1 MRIKKSKVGLARS
14 RGGDALLF
22 IIVALFGA
30 FMLVPFVYAIV
41 QSLKPTEEIFVYPPQ
56 FFVKNPTT
64 ENYRSL
70 FQLTGS
76 LWIPFERNVLNSVLV
91 TVTGTVANLLFSSM
105 AAFVLAKYPFP
116 GHKWLF
122 RLVVVALLFSGQ
134 VTALPQYI
142 IMSRLHMINTLWSVI
157 IPAAGTPLGLFLM
170 KNFMTQL
177 PDTMLE
183 AATIDGAGIYT
194 IYYKICMPLV
204 KPAALTL
211 VVFSFQGLWNTTGGS
226 YIYEE
231 VWKLVPTVL
240 NDVAAGGMARVGAA
254 SAASVLL
261 MIPPCVLFITLE
273 SRIVETM
280 AFSGIKG

>member
-1 MRIKKSKVGLARS
+1 MKKSKVGLARS
-14 RGGDALLF
+14 RGGDVLLF
-22 IIVALFGA
+22 IILALFGA

-56 FFVKNPTT
+56 FFVKNPTA
-64 ENYRSL
+64 ENYRTL
-70 FQLTGS
+70 FQLTDS
-76 LWIPFERNVLNSVLV
+76 LWIPFERNILNSVMV
-91 TVTGTVANLLFSSM
+91 TVVGTGANLLFSSM

-122 RLVVVALLFSGQ
+122 HLVVVALLFSGQ

-142 IMSRLHMINTLWSVI
+142 IMSKLHMVNTLWAVI

-177 PDTMLE
+177 PDSMLE
-183 AATIDGAGIYT
+183 AATIDGAGTFAIFW
-194 IYYKICMPLV
+194 KVCMPLV

-211 VVFSFQGLWNTTGGS
+211 VVFSFQSLWNTTGGN

-231 VWKLVPTVL
+231 AWKLLPTVL
-240 NDVAAGGMARVGAA
+240 NDVAAAGIARVGAA

>member
-105 AAFVLAKYPFP
+105 
-116 GHKWLF
+116 
-122 RLVVVALLFSGQ
+122 VVSGK
-134 VTALPQYI
+134 VSV
-142 IMSRLHMINTLWSVI
+142 SR
-157 IPAAGTPLGLFLM
+157 P
-170 KNFMTQL
+170 
-177 PDTMLE
+177 
-183 AATIDGAGIYT
+183 
-194 IYYKICMPLV
+194 
-204 KPAALTL
+204 
-211 VVFSFQGLWNTTGGS
+211 
-226 YIYEE
+226 
-231 VWKLVPTVL
+231 
-240 NDVAAGGMARVGAA
+240 
-254 SAASVLL
+254 
-261 MIPPCVLFITLE
+261 
-273 SRIVETM
+273 
-280 AFSGIKG
+280 